1 MRTKNED
8 LNQAINAAITMF
20 AIFLITQLIQN
31 FIL

>member
-8 LNQAINAAITMF
+8 LNQAINAAITVF